1 MKEGK
6 EIIILIGPI
15 RAGKSTIANLLS
27 EKLNYPRFRMDILRY
42 EYYKEI
48 DYNEEKAEKIKQ
60 EHGFIALVNYWKPF
74 DVHAVKRVLQDCD
87 FGIIDFGGGLS
98 VYKDERLLAEVIKE
112 LEPYKNVILLL
123 PSENNEESIN
133 LLNSRMEEKEY
144 KEYFQIAGIN
154 DRINLNKHFIEHPSN
169 KSIAK
174 HIFYTKGKSPEQTCN
189 EIIDTLN
196 L

>member
-112 LEPYKNVILLL
+112 LEPYKN
-123 PSENNEESIN
+123 
-133 LLNSRMEEKEY
+133 SRMEEKEY